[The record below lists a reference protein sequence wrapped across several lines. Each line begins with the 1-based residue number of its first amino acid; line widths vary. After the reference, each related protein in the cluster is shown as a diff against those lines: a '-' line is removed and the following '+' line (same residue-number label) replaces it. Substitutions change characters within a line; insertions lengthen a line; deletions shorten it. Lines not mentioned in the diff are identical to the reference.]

1 MECHLIYLCKVRQ
14 EVVGGIIHQVGD
26 HVAKNNPAHAD
37 ESDPVDAIQNFR
49 FSKILILVWS
59 CKQDPCVSVDAES
72 QKKFF

>member
-26 HVAKNNPAHAD
+26 YVAKNNPAHAD

-49 FSKILILVWS
+49 FSKALVW
-59 CKQDPCVSVDAES
+59 V
-72 QKKFF
+72 